1 MAGGIITKIALG
13 TSTTDVEE
21 DFYGFYHN
29 LSMTAGQE
37 NRFDAKNTNHGNPK
51 DPPPVGKYFVKGWWT
66 DEKDK
71 PIKEALIGQK
81 VKFHVQ
87 MDKSK
92 VPANSKVNFILKD
105 WDGMLNQN
113 DPITLYSTVKNPKTN
128 AYPEINELVT
138 DANGKASLAVTL
150 TDGLV
155 QFIED
160 DGENEI
166 ELYFDCNYYDL
177 SDKEREIED
186 LPEAESDYLIVYEKE
201 VLITVLV
208 ELPHSSYSLFKK
220 GQFVSAIGLEGHS
233 AMAIG
238 ERYFDYGPNNQPGI
252 YNEKKYDYDFNDDGD
267 KDDDV
272 DLISPNYMNAPGRPW
287 WGEMVADNLAINAE
301 DVKLQQVFDFLK
313 LDWKLTNIY
322 GEVHKIEF
330 YVKESEAKRMLKWW
344 EERYKH
350 LKIYSVFPWTGEQC
364 TTAVKTAI
372 QDGYP
377 FKFGKVIN
385 QISDDTQRPAGLLSE
400 LKKFVSSSKQH
411 FNNPANNI
419 ILKPEE
425 KTFVPS
431 P

>member
-21 DFYGFYHN
+21 DFYGFYYN

-37 NRFDAKNTNHGNPK
+37 NRFDAKNTNHENPK

-71 PIKEALIGQK
+71 PVKEVLIGQK

-105 WDGMLNQN
+105 WDGMLNQD

-166 ELYFDCNYYDL
+166 ELYFDCNYYDI
-177 SDKEREIED
+177 SDKEREVLD

-201 VLITVLV
+201 EIITVLI
-208 ELPHSSYSLFKK
+208 ELPHSSYTDKLNRK
-220 GQFVSAIGLEGHS
+220 GLGGHTAII
-233 AMAIG
+233 IG
-238 ERYFDYGPNNQPGI
+238 DEYYDFGPQPGLPF
-252 YNEKKYDYDFNDDGD
+252 KSD
-267 KDDDV
+267 
-272 DLISPNYMNAPGRPW
+272 GRPW
-287 WGEMVADNLAINAE
+287 WDKMATSGNLTKQDI
-301 DVKLQQVFDFLK
+301 
-313 LDWKLTNIY
+313 LDILNDQNQRISWNIV
-322 GEVHKIEF
+322 GRVCLIDIHLRGSEKTKIEN
-330 YVKESEAKRMLKWW
+330 WW
-344 EERYKH
+344 IDRYNN
-350 LKIYSVFPWTGEQC
+350 LGTYSVIPVLGEQC
-364 TTAVKTAI
+364 TTAVKISINENSSLFDLYNSKTISIKGFIETAQSPEGFLDLLLNSGRNTYGQNKNEKLTI
-372 QDGYP
+372 TKEYAQ
-377 FKFGKVIN
+377 IN
-385 QISDDTQRPAGLLSE
+385 
-400 LKKFVSSSKQH
+400 
-411 FNNPANNI
+411 
-419 ILKPEE
+419 
-425 KTFVPS
+425 
-431 P
+431 